1 MRASMVQTL
10 TLGRK
15 RFVVIPEA
23 EYKRLTR
30 SRNGKTTDKVA
41 LPVLQRPDPAG
52 NVPAVEYARASLARK
67 IIQARRAAG
76 LGQAELARRAGVRPE
91 TLNRI
96 EKGRNTPDTAT
107 LAKIS
112 RALKLD

>member
-1 MRASMVQTL
+1 MVASLIQTL
-10 TLGRK
+10 TLGGK

-23 EYKRLTR
+23 EFKRLVGR
-30 SRNGKTTDKVA
+30 DNPSLPSLPEPDELGDVA
-41 LPVLQRPDPAG
+41 
-52 NVPAVEYARASLARK
+52 AVEYARASLARK
-67 IIQARRAAG
+67 IIASRKRAG
-76 LGQAELARRAGVRPE
+76 LSRAELARRAGVRPE

-112 RALKLD
+112 KALDRALG